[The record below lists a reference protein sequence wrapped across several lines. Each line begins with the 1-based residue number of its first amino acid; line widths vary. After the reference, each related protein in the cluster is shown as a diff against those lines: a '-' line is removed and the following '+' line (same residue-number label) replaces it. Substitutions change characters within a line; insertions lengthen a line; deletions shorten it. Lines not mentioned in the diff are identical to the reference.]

1 MSEQFS
7 EFNDWQNAF
16 HAWTDISVSELHGLM
31 TAIMTACHPTD
42 TEGWATLLGE
52 LSFEIPDESALELL
66 TEYAEDTSF
75 TLKDNDDAYSYEP
88 LVPDD
93 EHDLSERFLAL
104 KDWAGGFITGL
115 GVAEVALTAD
125 EREQVADLAKI
136 ASIRPD
142 EEDEFDG
149 DEEEYLY
156 LFEFARMVP
165 VSLSN
170 RKRKNVSDLSIIK
183 GLSPDRLTASEIQ
196 KEHEAQKELPPVF
209 NAMDK
214 KQ

>member
-16 HAWTDISVSELHGLM
+16 HAWTDVSVSELHGLM

-115 GVAEVALTAD
+115 GVAEVALSKD
-125 EREQVADLAKI
+125 EREQIADLAKI

-142 EEDEFDG
+142 ENEQFDG
-149 DEEEYLY
+149 DEEEYLH
-156 LFEFARMVP
+156 LFEFARMIP
-165 VSLSN
+165 VALFRKN
-170 RKRKNVSDLSIIK
+170 RKDLKKLSVIK
-183 GLSPDRLTASEIQ
+183 GLSPDRLTANEIEQ
-196 KEHEAQKELPPVF
+196 NKSLPLVF
-209 NAMDK
+209 DAMNK
-214 KQ
+214 PQ

>member
-1 MSEQFS
+1 M
-7 EFNDWQNAF
+7 
-16 HAWTDISVSELHGLM
+16 
-31 TAIMTACHPTD
+31 
-42 TEGWATLLGE
+42 
-52 LSFEIPDESALELL
+52 
-66 TEYAEDTSF
+66 
-75 TLKDNDDAYSYEP
+75 
-88 LVPDD
+88 
-93 EHDLSERFLAL
+93 
-104 KDWAGGFITGL
+104 
-115 GVAEVALTAD
+115 AEVALTAD

-170 RKRKNVSDLSIIK
+170 RKRKNVADLSIIK

>member
-1 MSEQFS
+1 M
-7 EFNDWQNAF
+7 
-16 HAWTDISVSELHGLM
+16 
-31 TAIMTACHPTD
+31 
-42 TEGWATLLGE
+42 
-52 LSFEIPDESALELL
+52 
-66 TEYAEDTSF
+66 
-75 TLKDNDDAYSYEP
+75 
-88 LVPDD
+88 
-93 EHDLSERFLAL
+93 
-104 KDWAGGFITGL
+104 
-115 GVAEVALTAD
+115 
-125 EREQVADLAKI
+125 ADLAKI

-170 RKRKNVSDLSIIK
+170 RKRKNVADLSIIK

>member
-1 MSEQFS
+1 M
-7 EFNDWQNAF
+7 
-16 HAWTDISVSELHGLM
+16 
-31 TAIMTACHPTD
+31 
-42 TEGWATLLGE
+42 
-52 LSFEIPDESALELL
+52 
-66 TEYAEDTSF
+66 
-75 TLKDNDDAYSYEP
+75 
-88 LVPDD
+88 PDD
-93 EHDLSERFLAL
+93 EHELSERFLAL

-170 RKRKNVSDLSIIK
+170 RKRKNVTDLSIIK

>member
-1 MSEQFS
+1 M
-7 EFNDWQNAF
+7 
-16 HAWTDISVSELHGLM
+16 
-31 TAIMTACHPTD
+31 
-42 TEGWATLLGE
+42 
-52 LSFEIPDESALELL
+52 
-66 TEYAEDTSF
+66 
-75 TLKDNDDAYSYEP
+75 
-88 LVPDD
+88 
-93 EHDLSERFLAL
+93 
-104 KDWAGGFITGL
+104 
-115 GVAEVALTAD
+115 TAD

-170 RKRKNVSDLSIIK
+170 RKRKNVADLSIIK

>member
-115 GVAEVALTAD
+115 GVAEVALSKD
-125 EREQVADLAKI
+125 EREQIADLAKI

-142 EEDEFDG
+142 ENEQFDG
-149 DEEEYLY
+149 DEEEYLH
-156 LFEFARMVP
+156 LFEFARMIP
-165 VSLSN
+165 VALFRKN
-170 RKRKNVSDLSIIK
+170 RKDIKKLSVIK
-183 GLSPDRLTASEIQ
+183 GLSPDRLTANEIEQ
-196 KEHEAQKELPPVF
+196 NKALPLVF
-209 NAMDK
+209 DAMNK
-214 KQ
+214 PQ

>member
-16 HAWTDISVSELHGLM
+16 HAWTDVSVSELHGLM

-115 GVAEVALTAD
+115 GVAEVALSKD
-125 EREQVADLAKI
+125 EREQIADLAKI

-142 EEDEFDG
+142 ENEQFDG
-149 DEEEYLY
+149 DEEEYLH
-156 LFEFARMVP
+156 LFEFARMIP
-165 VSLSN
+165 VALFRKN
-170 RKRKNVSDLSIIK
+170 RKDIKKLSVIK
-183 GLSPDRLTASEIQ
+183 GLSPDRLTANEIEQ
-196 KEHEAQKELPPVF
+196 NKALPLVF
-209 NAMDK
+209 DAMNK
-214 KQ
+214 PQ

>member
-16 HAWTDISVSELHGLM
+16 HAWTDVSVSELHGLM

-115 GVAEVALTAD
+115 GVAEVALSKD
-125 EREQVADLAKI
+125 EREQIADLAKI

-142 EEDEFDG
+142 ENEQFDG
-149 DEEEYLY
+149 DEEEYLH
-156 LFEFARMVP
+156 LFEFARMIP
-165 VSLSN
+165 VALFRKN
-170 RKRKNVSDLSIIK
+170 RKDLKKLSVIK
-183 GLSPDRLTASEIQ
+183 GLSPDRLTANEIEQ
-196 KEHEAQKELPPVF
+196 NKALPLVF
-209 NAMDK
+209 DAMNK
-214 KQ
+214 PQ